1 MDDEINMEDLEGL
14 LEDLSMS
21 DQEEDIEEC

>member
-21 DQEEDIEEC
+21 DQEEDIEDC